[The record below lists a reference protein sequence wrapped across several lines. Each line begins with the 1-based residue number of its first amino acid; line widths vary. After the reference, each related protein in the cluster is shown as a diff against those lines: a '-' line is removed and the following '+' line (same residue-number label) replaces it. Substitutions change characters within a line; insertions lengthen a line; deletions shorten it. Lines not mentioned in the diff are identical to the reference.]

1 MQESR
6 LSLKTTLR
14 WTLLILGFYIF
25 YIIAYLLLVRS
36 MLSTFNWFISDQQK
50 FWSEFK
56 SGDAFWYAMFL
67 LALLFVLYLTT
78 LFVTYA
84 PKPKTAALIFASLV
98 LATQLF
104 LLFALPAD
112 VKLVPHLFINGSF
125 ILVLL
130 LSRWRKPSLI

>member
-1 MQESR
+1 MQESK

-25 YIIAYLLLVRS
+25 YIITYLLLVRS
-36 MLSTFNWFISDQQK
+36 MLSTFNWFISDPQK

-84 PKPKTAALIFASLV
+84 PRPKIAPLIYAAMV
-98 LATQLF
+98 LSTQIF
-104 LLFALPAD
+104 LLFALPMD
-112 VKLVPHLFINGSF
+112 IKLVPHLFVNGSF
-125 ILVLL
+125 LLVLL
-130 LSRWRKPSLI
+130 LSQWRKPSLI